1 MPSAEPFIESVL
13 HPTDFSRASESA
25 FAHAL
30 AISIARRARLTVLHA
45 EDRAPDKKTWS
56 SFPGV
61 RDTLV
66 RWGRL
71 EDGSPRGA
79 VLEQLDVEIDK
90 IAVKSPSAVAA
101 IQDFV
106 DNDPTDLIVV
116 ATERRA
122 GLSRWLRPSVAERTA
137 RKTMTM
143 TLFVPRGAGGFV
155 SLRDGSIDLER
166 VLVPVSRHP
175 RPRCATDAAS
185 RMAECFGNGNVS
197 IQALHIGKG
206 FPTLH
211 LPQGPSW
218 TWSTLTRSG
227 ELVDEIVHTA
237 NDMRA
242 DLIVMPT
249 EGRGGLRD
257 ALRGSITELVLRRT
271 PCALLA
277 APTG

>member
-1 MPSAEPFIESVL
+1 MPRAERFIQSVL

-30 AISIARRARLTVLHA
+30 AISIARQARLTVLHA
-45 EDRAPDKKTWS
+45 EDRAPDSKTWS

-71 EDGSPRGA
+71 EDGSPRAA
-79 VLEQLDVEIDK
+79 VLERLNVEIDK
-90 IAVKSPSAVAA
+90 IAVKSRSAVAA

-116 ATERRA
+116 ATQRRA
-122 GLSRWLRPSVAERTA
+122 GLSRWLSPSVAERTA
-137 RKTMTM
+137 RKTKTM
-143 TLFVPRGAGGFV
+143 TLFVPRGARGFV
-155 SLRDGSIDLER
+155 SLEDGTIELQR

-175 RPRCATDAAS
+175 RPRCATEAAG
-185 RMAECFGNGNVS
+185 RMAESFGSGNVTV
-197 IQALHIGKG
+197 QALHIGRG
-206 FPTLH
+206 FPELH
-211 LPQGPSW
+211 LPQGSGW
-218 TWSTLTRSG
+218 TWSKLTRSG
-227 ELVDEIVHTA
+227 ELVDAIIETA
-237 NDMRA
+237 NDTRA